1 MNKDWTNEQA
11 ERLLKAIFSAEDKDP
26 NDMTA
31 GEMEGETEETDAG
44 MPEMPDNFPDT
55 VLDKVGYA
63 EYVLT
68 NGLQYIGKALYRL
81 SRLQGLLRVSEK
93 DGENTL
99 PNIITNN
106 ELRMALEP
114 LLRMHGGI
122 KEITEMLLPIY
133 HDTKPDEAGNYKGAT
148 E

>member
-11 ERLLKAIFSAEDKDP
+11 ERLLKAIFAKDDDTEPAE
-26 NDMTA
+26 A
-31 GEMEGETEETDAG
+31 EAW

-55 VLDKVGYA
+55 VLEKVGYA

-81 SRLQGLLRVSEK
+81 SRLQGLLRVTEK
-93 DGENTL
+93 DSENCL

-114 LLRMHGGI
+114 LLRVHDGV
-122 KEITEMLLPIY
+122 KEITEMLLQIY
-133 HDTKPDEAGNYKGAT
+133 HDTKPKEAQH